1 MLSIEEREERKT
13 QIGASEVYKLFNFD
27 SQDAQDLWELK
38 IGIQDYQEIDND
50 AIMAGNILEEECL
63 KYYEKTNNLK
73 LVYNARIPSKE
84 IIGLVV
90 STDAY
95 EPDFGIPVEN
105 KVINEKTWL
114 SWIAKRSGNAE
125 YEGIKLN
132 IPKSYYYQLQTQIY
146 VMDADEGVFNINTLT
161 DEEQENPIMVTIT
174 DLHNKQI
181 QIKRDDD
188 AIDEIKKRVKYMLH
202 CMKYKIRPSELD
214 YLEKEV
220 F

>member
-1 MLSIEEREERKT
+1 MLSIEEREIRRK

-38 IGIQDYQEIDND
+38 IGLQDYQDIDND

-63 KYYEKTNNLK
+63 KYYEKTNNVK
-73 LVYNARIPSKE
+73 LVYNSRVSSSE
-84 IIGLVV
+84 IDGLVV
-90 STDAY
+90 SLDAD
-95 EPDFGIPVEN
+95 EPEYGIPVEN
-105 KVINEKTWL
+105 KVINEKSWK
-114 SWIAKRSGNAE
+114 SWIVKRGGNAE
-125 YEGIKLN
+125 YNGIKLS

-146 VMDADEGVFNINTLT
+146 VMGTNEGVFNINTLT
-161 DEEQENPIMVTIT
+161 DEEQEDPINVVIT

-181 QIKRDDD
+181 RVKRDDD
-188 AIDEIKKRVKYMLH
+188 AINEIKKRVKYMLH

>member
-1 MLSIEEREERKT
+1 MLSIEEREIRRK

-38 IGIQDYQEIDND
+38 IGLQDYQDIDND

-63 KYYEKTNNLK
+63 KYYEKTNNVK
-73 LVYNARIPSKE
+73 LVYNSRVSSSE
-84 IIGLVV
+84 IDGLVV
-90 STDAY
+90 SLDAD
-95 EPDFGIPVEN
+95 EPEYGIPVEN
-105 KVINEKTWL
+105 KVINEKSWK
-114 SWIAKRSGNAE
+114 SWIVKRGGNAE
-125 YEGIKLN
+125 YNGIKLS

-146 VMDADEGVFNINTLT
+146 VMGTNEGVFNINTLT
-161 DEEQENPIMVTIT
+161 DEEQEDPINVVIT

-181 QIKRDDD
+181 RVKRDDD
-188 AIDEIKKRVKYMLH
+188 AINEIKKRVKYMLH
-202 CMKYKIRPSELD
+202 CMKYKTRPSELD